1 MQASIDESI
10 CRSAGAWASVVRL
23 HGEDVFL
30 FFYFSKSFF
39 TEIYFRFHNLLFGC
53 RAGSPLPPSCRAVG
67 ILM

>member
-1 MQASIDESI
+1 MQASMDGSI

-39 TEIYFRFHNLLFGC
+39 TEIYFRFHNLQIYTG
-53 RAGSPLPPSCRAVG
+53 RQEP
-67 ILM
+67 